1 VANKKPYEE
10 NNDEADNVEADLHA
24 APIVGVESRHIRPLK
39 GMSSKNAGN
48 NC

>member
-10 NNDEADNVEADLHA
+10 NNDEAENVEAALHD
-24 APIVGVESRHIRPLK
+24 APIVCIESRHSRPSK
-39 GMSSKNAGN
+39 GMSSKKAGN